1 MKKAIL
7 ASAVSAI
14 LLAGCGGGGG
24 GDGFSV
30 GADKSEDSPICATG
44 LECQQLEVPASY
56 INDDGSKVKVFY
68 AIHKA
73 TDTNNRIGTL
83 FVNFGGPGQ
92 EAQASLAWMVNAGLF
107 DQAIVERF
115 DIVALDPRGSG
126 QSAYAKELKQ
136 CAVELANNVNACDE
150 FNTKSAVNISTNTL
164 VKDIDALR
172 AHLGEE
178 QISFLGYSYGTRV
191 GSVYADLFPERI
203 RALVLDS
210 PMSPKRGNFVE
221 MNLDNAKGYDVVASY
236 RLGTPERKQA
246 LDQGVT
252 SLFNNGAIYGND
264 GELDLVTGVNAIFA
278 LRTKDSEG
286 YWDHQK
292 AGVFELL
299 DNGKVSLLNRLV
311 ASTNWYQADDQA
323 DAARTNAMFKSVVC
337 ADESTPLT
345 FAEANTYEPDFA
357 QASAVYGL
365 RNFYSEANMCMNWV
379 GERDPMATV
388 TEMDAKL
395 QQPVLILGGQ
405 YDPRTPYI
413 WTEAMSESFA
423 SLTRLIRVENIVE
436 HGFSYRGNRCIDNAS
451 TAYLLDPS
459 SASNELVCDGSTLAR
474 SAGNTALKPHPVM
487 LNQHF

>member
-136 CAVELANNVNACDE
+136 CAVELANNVNTCDE

-191 GSVYADLFPERI
+191 GSVYADFFPERV
-203 RALVLDS
+203 RALILDS
-210 PMSPKRGNFVE
+210 PMSPTTLNYIDIAQ
-221 MNLDNAKGYDVVASY
+221 DNAAGYDVVAEY
-236 RLGTPERKQA
+236 RLGTVARKQA
-246 LDQGVT
+246 LISGVSILDANGVFQGLDGDLSVNT
-252 SLFNNGAIYGND
+252 ALDALYSLRSLEVY
-264 GELDLVTGVNAIFA
+264 
-278 LRTKDSEG
+278 G
-286 YWDHQK
+286 YWQHQK
-292 AGVFELL
+292 PGVFELL
-299 DNGKVSLLNRLV
+299 DNGNVALLKRLV
-311 ASTNWYQADDQA
+311 DSTSWNQANDPV
-323 DAARTNAMFKSVVC
+323 DAQRSNAMFTAVVC
-337 ADESTPLT
+337 ADGSSALSTNDV
-345 FAEANTYEPDFA
+345 ANAYA
-357 QASAVYGL
+357 NYIQASGIFGVVNY
-365 RNFYSEANMCMNWV
+365 ANAGMCADWP
-379 GERDPMATV
+379 GQLDPV
-388 TEMDAKL
+388 QPVEYMDAKL